1 MSISVSLYFLGVG
14 IYLLWIVGDKEV
26 FEKYYTSQ
34 ILKDPNLSRLPV
46 KVLILLSIII
56 FVCMSLFWPISI
68 IKAPFQAIKNLTSKN
83 EGGE

>member
-1 MSISVSLYFLGVG
+1 MSMSVSLYFLGVG
-14 IYLLWIVGDKEV
+14 IYLLWIVGDKED
-26 FEKYYTSQ
+26 FEKYYINQ

-56 FVCMSLFWPISI
+56 FVCLSLFWPISI
-68 IKAPFQAIKNLTSKN
+68 IKEPFQAIKNLISKD